1 MNAETYDLIVLG
13 SGSAARDGAG
23 KAAREHGAR
32 VALIEHWLWG
42 GSCPNVACRPTKAYV
57 VAAELMHDVRDRAAE
72 RGIALPEPAIELAQT
87 RKWKDS
93 LRRDQESWVQVLK
106 DAGYGV
112 VPGTAT
118 FVDARTVRV
127 GEQQLLGDRIL
138 IATGSRTAIPSIPGI
153 EDIEWIDHISALELD
168 EVPESLLIVG
178 AGPVGLEF
186 AQIFARF
193 GSRVTIVN
201 TGPQIAARADT
212 EAAGELQAALE
223 EEGIEVVLNSG
234 VDAFARNGNGI
245 EATVGGRSVHVSHV
259 LLASG
264 RLPNVEELE
273 PERIGL
279 EIGQGGIAVDDRQ
292 RTNVDGVWAAG
303 DVAAG
308 PMLTPIA
315 QYQARIAVE
324 DMFGDGSRR
333 ADYSVLPTAVF
344 TDPEL
349 GGVGLTEAEA
359 AEEGHD
365 VGVVKHPLP
374 AITRSQYIGAKHG
387 LYKIVFDRVSRRV
400 LGVHVVSRAASDIV
414 GSLTP
419 ALKLGVTVDDLA
431 FMHHIYPSYSEGLKA
446 AAEKALP
453 VSASA
458 AKPKLVTRGSAQHFS
473 RN

>member
-1 MNAETYDLIVLG
+1 MNVEHYDLIVLG

-57 VAAELMHDVRDRAAE
+57 VAAELMHDVRHHAGE
-72 RGIALPEPAIELAQT
+72 RGIDLPEPSVRLAQT

-93 LRRDQESWVQVLK
+93 LRRDQRSWVQTLK

-112 VPGTAT
+112 VPGTAS
-118 FVDARTVRV
+118 FVDARTVQV
-127 GEQQLLGDRIL
+127 GDQQLSGERIL
-138 IATGSRTAIPSIPGI
+138 VATGSRTAVPSIPGV
-153 EDIEWIDHISALELD
+153 EEIEWIDHVSALELD
-168 EVPESLLIVG
+168 DVPESLLIVG

-193 GSRVTIVN
+193 GSQVSIVN
-201 TGPQIAARADT
+201 SGPQIAARADT

-234 VDAFARNGNGI
+234 VDSFARSSNGI
-245 EATVGGRSVHVSHV
+245 AASVGGRTVDVSHV

-273 PERIGL
+273 PDRIGL
-279 EIGQGGIAVDDRQ
+279 EVGRGGITVDDRQ

-303 DVAAG
+303 DVATG

-324 DMFGDGSRR
+324 DMFASSSSRR
-333 ADYSVLPTAVF
+333 ADYSALPTAIF

-349 GGVGLTEAEA
+349 GDVGLTETEA
-359 AEEGHD
+359 AEQGHD
-365 VGVVKHPLP
+365 IGVVKHPLP
-374 AITRSQYIGAKHG
+374 YVTRAQYTGAKHG
-387 LYKIVFDRVSRRV
+387 LYNIVFDRKTRRV

-414 GSLTP
+414 GSITP

-431 FMHHIYPSYSEGLKA
+431 FMHHVYPSYSEGLKA
-446 AAEKALP
+446 AAEKALAP
-453 VSASA
+453 TSE
-458 AKPKLVTRGSAQHFS
+458 AKS
-473 RN
+473 

>member
-1 MNAETYDLIVLG
+1 VEHYDLIVLG

-32 VALIEHWLWG
+32 VALIEHRLWG

-57 VAAELMHDVRDRAAE
+57 VAAELTHDVRHHAAE
-72 RGIALPEPAIELAQT
+72 RGIDLPEPVVRLGQT
-87 RKWKDS
+87 RSWKDS
-93 LRRDQESWVQVLK
+93 IRRDQESWIQTLNE
-106 DAGYGV
+106 AGYGV
-112 VPGTAT
+112 VRGTGS
-118 FVDARTVRV
+118 FVDARTVEV
-127 GEQQLLGDRIL
+127 GDQRLTGDRIL
-138 IATGSRTAIPSIPGI
+138 VATGSRTAVPTIPGI
-153 EDIEWIDHISALELD
+153 DDTEWIDHVTALELD
-168 EVPESLLIVG
+168 DVPESLLIVG

-201 TGPQIAARADT
+201 SGPQIAARADT

-234 VDAFARNGNGI
+234 VDSFARNGNGI
-245 EATVGGRSVHVSHV
+245 AASIGGRTIDVSHI

-273 PERIGL
+273 PDRIGL
-279 EIGQGGIAVDDRQ
+279 RVGRGGIAVDDRQ

-303 DVAAG
+303 DVVAG

-333 ADYSVLPTAVF
+333 ADYSVLPTAIF

-349 GGVGLTEAEA
+349 GGVGMTETEA
-359 AEEGHD
+359 AEEGHEI
-365 VGVVKHPLP
+365 GVVTHPLP
-374 AITRSQYIGAKHG
+374 YVTRAQYTGAKHG
-387 LYKIVFDRVSRRV
+387 LYKIVFDRMTRRV

-414 GSLTP
+414 GSLAP

-431 FMHHIYPSYSEGLKA
+431 LMHHIYPSYSEGLKA
-446 AAEKALP
+446 AAEKALVP
-453 VSASA
+453 VG
-458 AKPKLVTRGSAQHFS
+458 K
-473 RN
+473 